1 MVLVIG
7 NVCAG
12 AVYADNVQL
21 ALALITDLNLLDA
34 RFYNMFNPVLLQ
46 KQL

>member
-1 MVLVIG
+1 MVFAIG

-12 AVYADNVQL
+12 AVYANNVQL
-21 ALALITDLNLLDA
+21 VLALITDLNLLDA
-34 RFYNMFNPVLLQ
+34 RFYSMFNPVLLQ